1 MLPRIAIAL
10 VMLVLASY
18 FDIKS
23 REVQDKF
30 WIPFAAIGTV
40 LTAYDFYAGTPGFN
54 LIELALAIGFTSI
67 LAWGA
72 YFLHLYGGADAKA
85 ISTLSVIFP
94 IYETSSFHRLGA
106 LTTLT
111 NSILLTALLP
121 VALIILNLVKLS
133 RGEKIFQ
140 GFEEESRFAK
150 FKAMFLG
157 LRRKEAGKYDFSM
170 ENSAEGRRRFHF
182 SLGKIDE
189 DFATGRDI
197 WVTPGIPLLVFV
209 LLGFI
214 ITLGYGDILFPIVS
228 FFFRLFYRT

>member
-1 MLPRIAIAL
+1 
-10 VMLVLASY
+10 MLVLASY
-18 FDIKS
+18 LDIKS

-30 WIPFAAIGTV
+30 WIPFAALGTI
-40 LTAYDFYAGTPGFN
+40 LTAYDFYVGSPGFN
-54 LIELALAIGFTSI
+54 LIELALAIGFTSVF
-67 LAWGA
+67 AWGA

-111 NSILLTALLP
+111 NSVLLTALLP
-121 VALIILNLVKLS
+121 IALVALNLVKLS

-140 GFEEESRFAK
+140 GFEEEGRFAK
-150 FKAMFLG
+150 IQAMFLG
-157 LRRKEAGKYDFSM
+157 LRKKEAGKYDFPL
-170 ENSAEGRRRFHF
+170 ENSAEGRRRFDF

-189 DFATGRDI
+189 DFATGEDV

-209 LLGFI
+209 FLGFI
-214 ITLGYGDILFPIVS
+214 VTLGYGDVLFAIMS
-228 FFFRLFYRT
+228 FFFRLFL

>member
-1 MLPRIAIAL
+1 
-10 VMLVLASY
+10 MLVLASY
-18 FDIKS
+18 FDLRS

-30 WIPFAAIGTV
+30 WIPFVAIGSA
-40 LTAYDFYAGTPGFN
+40 LTAYDFYVGTPGFN
-54 LIELALAIGFTSI
+54 LIELALAIGLTSV
-67 LAWGA
+67 LAWGV

-94 IYETSSFHRLGA
+94 IYETSSLHRLGA
-106 LTTLT
+106 LATLT

-121 VALIILNLVKLS
+121 VVFMTLNLVKLYK
-133 RGEKIFQ
+133 GDDIFQ
-140 GFEEESRFAK
+140 GFEEESRLAK
-150 FKAMFLG
+150 FKATFLG
-157 LRRKEAGKYDFSM
+157 LRKKEAGKYDFPM
-170 ENSAEGRRRFHF
+170 EMSAEGRRRFHF

-189 DFATGRDI
+189 DFATGKDV

-214 ITLGYGDILFPIVS
+214 ITLGYGDILFLIVS